1 MICFANQKGTFENVD
16 SFKKALRSLSGSI
29 GLISD
34 SELLGIWSEVSS
46 NGSLSSGSFSTLYA
60 NLRARHKR
68 RLANGVAPNVSDFN
82 EVCDGKM
89 SPFDVL
95 KTEGINIDL
104 TSLEKVLSENGETMA
119 STELYDILA
128 SCPGIEGLLQNGD
141 MEKALKGLR
150 YQASKKVPSPS
161 GL

>member
-1 MICFANQKGTFENVD
+1 MSGTV
-16 SFKKALRSLSGSI
+16 

-46 NGSLSSGSFSTLYA
+46 DGNLSSGSFSTLYA

-82 EVCDGKM
+82 EVCDGDM
-89 SPFDVL
+89 SPFEVL
-95 KTEGINIDL
+95 KKEGINIDL
-104 TSLEKVLSENGETMA
+104 TSLEKVLSDNGESMA
-119 STELYDILA
+119 STELY
-128 SCPGIEGLLQNGD
+128 GIEGLLQNGD
-141 MEKALKGLR
+141 MDKASKGLR
-150 YQASKKVPSPS
+150 YQGTKKIPSAS

>member
-1 MICFANQKGTFENVD
+1 MSGTV
-16 SFKKALRSLSGSI
+16 

-46 NGSLSSGSFSTLYA
+46 EGNLSSGSFSTLYA

-82 EVCDGKM
+82 EVCDGDM
-89 SPFDVL
+89 SPFEVL
-95 KTEGINIDL
+95 KKEGINIDL
-104 TSLEKVLSENGETMA
+104 TSLEKVLSDNGESMA

-141 MEKALKGLR
+141 MDKAIKGLR
-150 YQASKKVPSPS
+150 YQGTKKIPSAS